1 MDIISNIIDISMLD
15 ADQLK
20 IQPQECELTALI
32 DDVYAKYEKV
42 KAEKNLSFDFILEPE
57 VQSPFP
63 VYIDDVR
70 FKQILSNLLDNAFK
84 FTTTG
89 EIRMGYRI
97 FNGELLCYVKDSGIG
112 ISRENL
118 LKIFERFKQLDE
130 NNTRLYNGN
139 GLGLAIC
146 RGLLELME
154 GKIWAVSKESGSEFY
169 FSLPLKS
176 LEFKQL
182 AESEDTLFA

>member
-1 MDIISNIIDISMLD
+1 MSFQPDSTPGTPREQGD
-15 ADQLK
+15 A
-20 IQPQECELTALI
+20 
-32 DDVYAKYEKV
+32 VR
-42 KAEKNLSFDFILEPE
+42 LE
-57 VQSPFP
+57 F
-63 VYIDDVR
+63 Y
-70 FKQILSNLLDNAFK
+70 DNGA
-84 FTTTG
+84 
-89 EIRMGYRI
+89 
-97 FNGELLCYVKDSGIG
+97 G

-130 NNTRLYNGN
+130 NNNRLYNGN
-139 GLGLAIC
+139 GIGLAIC